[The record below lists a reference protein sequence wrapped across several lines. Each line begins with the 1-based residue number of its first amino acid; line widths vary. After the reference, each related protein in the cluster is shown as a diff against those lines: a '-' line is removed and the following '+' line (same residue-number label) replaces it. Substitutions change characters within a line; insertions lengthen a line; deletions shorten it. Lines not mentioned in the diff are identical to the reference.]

1 MHLYT
6 KSWASQ
12 QPEID
17 PGGSPQDRGLKQLES
32 RKNYLSLSLCV
43 SITKSWASQQ
53 PEIDPGGSPQDR
65 GLKQLESRKN
75 SLSWPSHDWKYDPWM
90 GLARDEKTHTLTF
103 ECV

>member
-32 RKNYLSLSLCV
+32 RKNSFSLCLYQKPRYRENYYRENYYQICFTYCV
-43 SITKSWASQQ
+43 SC
-53 PEIDPGGSPQDR
+53 E
-65 GLKQLESRKN
+65 L
-75 SLSWPSHDWKYDPWM
+75 
-90 GLARDEKTHTLTF
+90 
-103 ECV
+103 